1 MTTCPKHH
9 LAEVLGGAWGVAR
22 AACEAVG
29 VLGDENAAALIGRD
43 ARRLLPRGDKT
54 RPTVAVV
61 GAEALISILVDDAPS
76 LGVGHSTAVRQLC
89 WHAAVA
95 ILGAL
100 RRVDHG
106 VERYRFRVG
115 DGGPVVVSLA

>member
-1 MTTCPKHH
+1 
-9 LAEVLGGAWGVAR
+9 
-22 AACEAVG
+22 
-29 VLGDENAAALIGRD
+29 
-43 ARRLLPRGDKT
+43 
-54 RPTVAVV
+54 VV

-100 RRVDHG
+100 RGVDHG

-115 DGGPVVVSLA
+115 DGGPVVVSLARRSVPAARRLSFDRSYRAERRRSLEIRVGSSHAGGEFGLADAQPRIAPALLGFAGG